1 MTTMMSAC
9 GVLCSGCPAFHGRED
24 GVDQLETAAAWRRI
38 YRLKAKAEDIS
49 CGGCQGPED
58 QLFGS
63 CRKCKARRC
72 CREKGLRSC
81 AECKVGRVP
90 RWRRHKRSGT
100 GCQDSYRPC
109 HARTLRSMSSHT
121 AIIARDW
128 SGHGEHWRKE
138 AVELEQG
145 SRDSGSFRGCQR

>member
-9 GVLCSGCPAFHGRED
+9 GVLCSGCPAFHYRED

-81 AECKVGRVP
+81 AECKVGSCAALEKAQAQWDGVP
-90 RWRRHKRSGT
+90 RLVQAVSRADFAEYVKPYCDHRKRLERARRALAKRSHGT
-100 GCQDSYRPC
+100 G
-109 HARTLRSMSSHT
+109 AR
-121 AIIARDW
+121 
-128 SGHGEHWRKE
+128 
-138 AVELEQG
+138 
-145 SRDSGSFRGCQR
+145 